1 MRLLVSAALL
11 TVLGCAASEFRER
24 VVGGTV
30 GGHREESQGRRWHQA
45 DPSFRDPRVW

>member
-24 VVGGTV
+24 VAAAFPLMF
-30 GGHREESQGRRWHQA
+30 HRTRR
-45 DPSFRDPRVW
+45 FRVDTPARGP